1 MIFYNIFISPIELI
15 IDWVFNFFIRK
26 LPFLGILGAIVGV
39 SLAINFLALP
49 IYNIADSLQDKERK
63 IQQKLKPGIQRIK
76 AVFFG
81 DERFMILQ
89 TFYKENHYH
98 PIYAFKSSLSILIEI
113 PFFIA
118 AYHYLSNSE
127 LLKVTPPPLLI
138 KSIVSSFSEPDRIFS
153 FQLFGHTFF
162 LNILPIL
169 MTVINIFSGISYSK
183 QSTFREKIQI
193 YGLALVFLFLLYD
206 SPSGLVIY
214 WIFNNLFSFAKNIVK
229 SCKNPE
235 KILHILISVFSLSL
249 SLLFWILRPDAKFSK
264 KILLTLAALFVCALP
279 FFLKFSEKL
288 KNRFIKETDTKEYFP
303 LFLLSCLGLA
313 VLLGLT
319 LPLNVISSDAAE
331 FSFIGNTESP
341 FSYVK
346 TSALLFTGLCV
357 VWPLLLYKMFDKN
370 TKVFMT
376 KSMFT
381 LFVSAVLNAF
391 VFKFNYGNLNVLFE
405 VDEEIL
411 QKTYPILN
419 LLSLISFVTV
429 LILLIFKFEKI
440 KITSFYICMILLIAL
455 TSLSAKNAIK
465 TKKVFNI
472 YKQNISKQNVDNLND
487 DIEPIFHLSK
497 TEQNVVVFF
506 LDRACSAFFPIF
518 QEEMPE
524 LAEKF
529 NGFTYFP
536 NTVSF
541 GHATLYGSPAMI
553 GGYDY
558 TPENINNRKNIPLQ
572 EKYDESALV
581 MPLNFL
587 ENGFSLSVSGIPS
600 TYFREAN
607 NFRGFENY
615 TEIKTYGILKKFVHK
630 YQKVKK
636 FENIRFDDICR
647 KTICN
652 FSILQVL
659 FPAARNSY
667 FGIIKNNELSKNL
680 EDFINNFSTL
690 FFLRNLTNF
699 SSDKKEFIFIGND
712 TPHHGTWLNTDNYE
726 EIKTEKIKKDNISRN
741 LKTANDETIMNY
753 QVFVATLKQIG
764 LWIDLIKENGCFDN
778 TRIIITSDHG
788 WENNIK
794 SGSDKGT
801 DFYNNKMLYFN
812 PLLMV
817 KDFNS
822 DSEIKVDNKFMT
834 NADTIF
840 LASDG
845 IIPELKN
852 PFLNKDL
859 KQDKDNGVNVYW
871 SYNKAN
877 DGNSLIPIEKRYTL
891 PLKDGYRITNGFFD
905 ISGWEEIS
913 R

>member
-89 TFYKENHYH
+89 TFYRENHYH

-127 LLKVTPPPLLI
+127 LLKVTPPLLI
-138 KSIVSSFSEPDRIFS
+138 KSIVSSFSEPDQIFS
-153 FQLFGHTFF
+153 FQFFGRTFF
-162 LNILPIL
+162 INILPIL
-169 MTVINIFSGISYSK
+169 MTAINIFSGISYSK
-183 QSTFREKIQI
+183 QSSFREKIQI
-193 YGLALVFLFLLYD
+193 YGLALVFLFLLYN

-214 WIFNNLFSFAKNIVK
+214 WIFNNLFSLAKNIVK
-229 SCKNPE
+229 SCKNPG
-235 KILHILISVFSLSL
+235 KILHILISIFSIFL
-249 SLLFWILRPDAKFSK
+249 SLLFWIFRPDAKFSK
-264 KILLTLAALFVCALP
+264 KILLTLAAVFVCALT
-279 FFLKFSEKL
+279 FLLEFSKKL
-288 KNRFIKETDTKEYFP
+288 KDRFIKETEPKEYFP
-303 LFLLSCLGLA
+303 LFLFSCIGLA

-346 TSALLFTGLCV
+346 TSVLLFTGLCV

-370 TKVFMT
+370 AKLFMT
-376 KSMFT
+376 KAMFT

-391 VFKFNYGNLNVLFE
+391 VFKFKYGNLNVLF
-405 VDEEIL
+405 DIQSNIL
-411 QKTYPILN
+411 RKSHYLLN
-419 LLSLISFVTV
+419 ILSLTSFIAIALIAAKKKNQCFYVSV
-429 LILLIFKFEKI
+429 ILLI
-440 KITSFYICMILLIAL
+440 
-455 TSLSAKNAIK
+455 SLSIISLKNAIK
-465 TKKVFNI
+465 TKKVFDV
-472 YKQNISKQNVDNLND
+472 YRQNISKQNADNLND
-487 DIEPIFHLSK
+487 DIKPIFHLSK
-497 TEQNVVVFF
+497 TKENVVVFF

-529 NGFTYFP
+529 KGFTYFP

-558 TPENINNRKNIPLQ
+558 TPENINIRDKIPLQ

-587 ENGFSLSVSGIPS
+587 ENGFSVSISGLPA
-600 TYFREAN
+600 TDFRGKNDFRE
-607 NFRGFENY
+607 FENY
-615 TEIKTYGILKKFVHK
+615 PEIKTYGIFK
-630 YQKVKK
+630 
-636 FENIRFDDICR
+636 RFIKRYEKEKNQSLNFDEICR
-647 KTICN
+647 KAICN

-659 FPAARNSY
+659 LPKARY
-667 FGIIKNNELSKNL
+667 DFYVITKNN
-680 EDFINNFSTL
+680 DFEHTESFLNSFSGL
-690 FFLRNLTNF
+690 FFLRNLTDF
-699 SSDKKEFIFIGND
+699 SSTENEFIFIGNE
-712 TPHHGTWLNTDNYE
+712 TTHYATYINTENYN
-726 EIKTEKIKKDNISRN
+726 EISTEKIKKDKISKILSSTN
-741 LKTANDETIMNY
+741 EETIMCY

-764 LWIDLIKENGCFDN
+764 LWIDLIKENGCFNN
-778 TRIIITSDHG
+778 TRIVITSDHG
-788 WENNIK
+788 HDQKIK
-794 SGSDKGT
+794 SGSDKET
-801 DFYNNKMLYFN
+801 DFYNNEMLYFN

-817 KDFNS
+817 KDFYS
-822 DSEIKVDNKFMT
+822 DSKIKTDSKFMT

-840 LASDG
+840 LVSDG

-852 PFLNKDL
+852 PFLNKKL
-859 KQDKDNGVNVYW
+859 KQDKSNGVNVFW
-871 SYNKAN
+871 SYSKADDN
-877 DGNSLIPIEKRYTL
+877 TLIPIEKRYVL
-891 PLKDGYRITNGFFD
+891 PLKDGYRIKNGFFD
-905 ISGWEEIS
+905 ISGWEKIS

>member
-1 MIFYNIFISPIELI
+1 
-15 IDWVFNFFIRK
+15 
-26 LPFLGILGAIVGV
+26 
-39 SLAINFLALP
+39 
-49 IYNIADSLQDKERK
+49 
-63 IQQKLKPGIQRIK
+63 
-76 AVFFG
+76 
-81 DERFMILQ
+81 
-89 TFYKENHYH
+89 
-98 PIYAFKSSLSILIEI
+98 
-113 PFFIA
+113 
-118 AYHYLSNSE
+118 
-127 LLKVTPPPLLI
+127 
-138 KSIVSSFSEPDRIFS
+138 
-153 FQLFGHTFF
+153 
-162 LNILPIL
+162 

-183 QSTFREKIQI
+183 QSSFREKIQI
-193 YGLALVFLFLLYD
+193 YGLALVFLFLLYN

-229 SCKNPE
+229 SRKNPG
-235 KILHILISVFSLSL
+235 KILHVLISIFFISLA
-249 SLLFWILRPDAKFSK
+249 LLFWILRSDAKFSK

-411 QKTYPILN
+411 RKTYPILN
-419 LLSLISFVTV
+419 LLSFASFFAVI
-429 LILLIFKFEKI
+429 ILLNLKFEKVKNFSLYTCI
-440 KITSFYICMILLIAL
+440 ILLIAL
-455 TSLSAKNAIK
+455 TGLSAKNAIK
-465 TKKVFNI
+465 TKKVFDV
-472 YKQNISKQNVDNLND
+472 YKQNISKQGADNFKD
-487 DIEPIFHLSK
+487 DIKPIFHLSK
-497 TEQNVVVFF
+497 TEQNVVIFF

-529 NGFTYFP
+529 KGFTYFP
-536 NTVSF
+536 NTISF
-541 GHATLYGSPAMI
+541 GNATLYGSPAMM

-558 TPENINNRKNIPLQ
+558 TPENINSRKNVLLQ
-572 EKYDESALV
+572 KKYDESNLV

-587 ENGFSLSVSGIPS
+587 ENGFSVSVSELPATDLRGK
-600 TYFREAN
+600 N
-607 NFRGFENY
+607 DFRGFENY
-615 TEIKTYGILKKFVHK
+615 PQIKTYGIFKKFMNRYK
-630 YQKVKK
+630 KATK
-636 FENIRFDDICR
+636 FENIRFDNICR
-647 KTICN
+647 NNICN

-659 FPAARNSY
+659 LPAARNSY
-667 FGIIKNNELSKNL
+667 FGIIKNKELA
-680 EDFINNFSTL
+680 EMEGFINEFSTL

-699 SSDKKEFIFIGND
+699 SSEKKEFIFIGND
-712 TPHHGTWLNTDNYE
+712 SPHYSTWLDTENYDKVSLKKIKTSNISTILESTDN
-726 EIKTEKIKKDNISRN
+726 K
-741 LKTANDETIMNY
+741 TIMAY
-753 QVFVATLKQIG
+753 QSFVATLKQIG
-764 LWIDLIKENGCFDN
+764 LFIDFLRENNCFNN
-778 TRIIITSDHG
+778 TRIVITSDHG
-788 WENNIK
+788 YENNIK
-794 SGSDKGT
+794 SGSDKET
-801 DFYNNKMLYFN
+801 DFYNNKMLYYN
-812 PLLMV
+812 PLLMM

-840 LASDG
+840 LASEG

-852 PFLNKDL
+852 PFLNKNL
-859 KQDKDNGVNVYW
+859 KQDKDNGVNIYW

-891 PLKDGYRITNGFFD
+891 PLKNGYRIKNGFFD
-905 ISGWEEIS
+905 ISCWEEIS

>member
-89 TFYKENHYH
+89 TFYRENHYH

-153 FQLFGHTFF
+153 FQLFGRTFF
-162 LNILPIL
+162 INILPIL

-183 QSTFREKIQI
+183 QSSFREKIQI
-193 YGLALVFLFLLYD
+193 YGLALVFLFLLYN

-303 LFLLSCLGLA
+303 LFLLSCLGLD

-357 VWPLLLYKMFDKN
+357 VWPILLYKMFDKN
-370 TKVFMT
+370 AKVFMT
-376 KSMFT
+376 KAMFT

-391 VFKFNYGNLNVLFE
+391 VFKFNYGNLNVNFA
-405 VDEEIL
+405 VSSDVL
-411 QKTYPILN
+411 QKSYPILN
-419 LLSLISFVTV
+419 ILSVSFFFAII
-429 LILLIFKFEKI
+429 ILLTSKFGKI
-440 KITSFYICMILLIAL
+440 KNESAYATFILLIAL
-455 TSLSAKNAIK
+455 TAISTKNAIK
-465 TKKVFNI
+465 TKKVFDY
-472 YKQNISKQNVDNLND
+472 YKQNIANKNNDNLNS

-506 LDRACSAFFPIF
+506 LDRATSAFFPIF

-536 NTVSF
+536 NTISF
-541 GHATLYGSPAMI
+541 GNSTLYGSTAML

-558 TPENINNRKNIPLQ
+558 TPENINSRGNIPLQ
-572 EKYDESALV
+572 KKYNESALI

-587 ENGFSLSVSGIPS
+587 ANDFSITVSGLPS
-600 TYFREAN
+600 TDFRDKN
-607 NFRGFENY
+607 DFRGFESFP
-615 TEIKTYGILKKFVHK
+615 EIKTYGIFKKYIK
-630 YQKVKK
+630 SYEREKSQRIK
-636 FENIRFDDICR
+636 FDDICR
-647 KTICN
+647 KGITN
-652 FSILQVL
+652 FSILQAL
-659 FPAARNSY
+659 LPAARNS
-667 FGIIKNNELSKNL
+667 FSGITKDNTL
-680 EDFINNFSTL
+680 EDSEAFLNNFSSL
-690 FFLRNLTNF
+690 YFLRNLTDF
-699 SSDKKEFIFIGND
+699 HQEKKSFIFIGND
-712 TPHHGTWLNTDNYE
+712 SPHYATWLNTESYDEVLIGKNQNKY
-726 EIKTEKIKKDNISRN
+726 IPNS
-741 LKTANDETIMNY
+741 LKTADDETIMNY
-753 QVFVATLKQIG
+753 QVFVAVLKQIG
-764 LWIDLIKENGCFDN
+764 LWLDLLRENNCFNN
-778 TRIIITSDHG
+778 TRIVITSDHG
-788 WENNIK
+788 YKNK
-794 SGSDKGT
+794 MSPGSDKESK
-801 DFYNNKMLYFN
+801 FYNNEILAHT

-817 KDFNS
+817 KDF
-822 DSEIKVDNKFMT
+822 DSASKIKIDKTFMT

-840 LASDG
+840 LASRG
-845 IIPELKN
+845 IINNLKN
-852 PFLNKDL
+852 PFLGQPL
-859 KQDKDNGVNVYW
+859 KQEKSDGILVTNAHSNK
-871 SYNKAN
+871 SYNKYK
-877 DGNSLIPIEKRYTL
+877 LLEKPSFKVKNNVEL
-891 PLKDGYRITNGFFD
+891 SN
-905 ISGWEEIS
+905 WEEIS